1 MKATLKA
8 AIFPLLFFIIS
19 LPVSAQIKLDQP
31 IPTDPDVKIGKLE
44 NGLTYY
50 IRRNPKPENKVE
62 LRLAVNAGSVLEDP
76 DQLGL
81 AHFMEHMGFNG
92 SKNFPKN
99 ELVGY
104 LQQTGVKFGADLNA
118 YTSFDETVYI
128 LPIPS
133 DDPEVLEKGFT
144 VLEDWAFNNLFDKEE
159 IEKERGVVLE
169 ELRLS
174 KGASERMRRK
184 YLPRLFNG
192 SLYAERLP
200 IGKDSVLKTF
210 KPETLERFYKQW
222 YRPNLMAVV
231 VVGDIDPAEA
241 EKKVKAH
248 FGSYK
253 NPADAPARPEIIP
266 IPQRTAPEAMVLT
279 DNEATSTSLQIYNYV
294 RPEKPVRTWGDYRQ
308 KIVEGLM
315 SAMINQRL
323 QEITQQENPPFLYG
337 YTGMGSFL
345 RGYETFVS
353 YAAIGSGTVKEAVNA
368 LMAETE
374 RARQFG
380 FLESEFSRA
389 KTTLLS
395 QAENAYKEIGKME
408 SSSLVDLY
416 VANFLNDS
424 PIPGVENRYEFIKQ
438 ILPGISLNEIN
449 AVAAKMPD
457 SENAFTLLM
466 APENRKE
473 SLPSSEELLKTIVEA
488 SKMTLEAYHENAIA
502 ENLLDKTPVS
512 GKIIKETKNDKL
524 GTTDLTFSNGIT
536 VTLKPTAFKNDQILM
551 DGWRWG
557 GWHKFNLTDKENAE
571 NAAVLV
577 NVMGLKDLS
586 PTDLRK
592 FLAGKT
598 LEIHPYINP
607 DEEGIEG
614 SSSVKDFETF
624 LQLAHLYF
632 TQPRKDESLFQS
644 YVNRQKSQV
653 KFIMQNPRAFFS
665 DTLTKI
671 IYNNNPW
678 AGGIPNEAYYDK
690 LNADRALAIYK
701 QIFSNA
707 YGMHFTFVGNIN
719 PAEVKPLLAKYL
731 GSLPAAKKENS
742 FKDVGLRQVKGTVN
756 AAVKKGQEQQSII
769 ALKFGNE
776 TKYTLEDEIALDALI
791 EALNIEVIEKL
802 REEMGGI
809 YGGGFSGSI
818 SKRPFVHYSI
828 SAAIPC
834 GPENVD
840 KLSNALI
847 ELIKDA
853 REKGIEQK
861 TLDKVKET
869 WRKHYKESLENNGF
883 WLQSLSSSWIN
894 RDDPENILKYEQRVN
909 ALTLEDIQQAARK
922 YLDLNNYVKAVLY
935 PEE

>member
-1 MKATLKA
+1 MKATFKA
-8 AIFPLLFFIIS
+8 VIFPLLFFICS

-31 IPTDPDVKIGKLE
+31 IPVDPNVKVGKLE

-50 IRRNPKPENKVE
+50 IRRNEKPENKVE
-62 LRLAVNAGSVLEDP
+62 LRLAVNAGSVLEEE

-99 ELVGY
+99 ELVNY

-174 KGASERMRRK
+174 KGAGERMRRK

-200 IGKDSVLKTF
+200 IGKDSVLKSF
-210 KPETLERFYKQW
+210 KPETLERFYKEW

-248 FGSYK
+248 FSGYK
-253 NPADAPARPEIIP
+253 NPADAAVRPEIIP
-266 IPQRTAPEAMVLT
+266 IKPRTSPEAMVLT
-279 DNEATSTSLQIYNYV
+279 DEEATSTSLQIYNYV
-294 RPEKPVRTWGDYRQ
+294 RPEKPVVTWADYRQ

-315 SAMINQRL
+315 TSMINQRL
-323 QEITQQENPPFLYG
+323 QEITQQENPPFLYA

-353 YAAIGSGTVKEAVNA
+353 YAAIGSRTVQDAVNA
-368 LMAETE
+368 LVAETE
-374 RARQFG
+374 RAKQYG

-389 KTTLLS
+389 KTNLLN
-395 QAENAYKEIGKME
+395 QAERAYKERDKAE
-408 SSSLVDLY
+408 SGSLVGLY
-416 VANFLNDS
+416 VDNFLNDS
-424 PIPGVENRYEFIKQ
+424 PIPGVEQRYEFIKQ
-438 ILPGISLNEIN
+438 VLPGVSVSEVN
-449 AVAAKMPD
+449 AVAAEMPD
-457 SENAFTLLM
+457 SENAFALLM
-466 APENRKE
+466 APSNRKD
-473 SLPSSEELLKTIVEA
+473 SLPDSEGLLKTIIAAAKQPVEA
-488 SKMTLEAYHENAIA
+488 YQEKAIA
-502 ENLLDKTPVS
+502 ENLLDKEPVP
-512 GKIIKETKNDKL
+512 GRIIKETKNEKL
-524 GTTDLTFSNGIT
+524 GTTDLTLSNGIT
-536 VTLKPTAFKNDQILM
+536 VTLKPTTFKNDQILM
-551 DGWRWG
+551 DAWRWG
-557 GWHKFNLTDKENAE
+557 GSHKFTLADKENAE

-577 NVMGLKDLS
+577 NVMGVKDLS

-598 LEIHPYINP
+598 LEIHPYINT

-632 TQPRKDESLFQS
+632 TQPRKDEGLFHS
-644 YVNRQKSQV
+644 YVSRQKSQV

-671 IYNNNPW
+671 VYDSNPW
-678 AGGIPNEAYYDK
+678 AGGIPDQAYYDK
-690 LNADRALAIYK
+690 LNAERALSIYK

-707 YGMHFTFVGNIN
+707 YGMHFTFVGNIDIN
-719 PAEVKPLLAKYL
+719 EAKPMLARYL
-731 GSLPAAKKENS
+731 GSLPSSKKENS
-742 FKDVGLRQVKGTVN
+742 YKDVGLRQVKGVVN
-756 AAVKKGQEQQSII
+756 ASVEKGKEQQSII

-776 TKYTLEDEIALDALI
+776 TRYTPEDNLALNGLI

-809 YGGGFSGSI
+809 YGGGFSGTI
-818 SKRPFVHYSI
+818 IRRPFVHYNI

-840 KLSNALI
+840 KLSDALMS
-847 ELIKDA
+847 LIKNA

-869 WRKHYKESLENNGF
+869 WRKHYKESLQDNGF
-883 WLQSLSSSWIN
+883 WLQSLSTAWIN
-894 RDDPENILKYEQRVN
+894 RDNPENLLQYESRVN
-909 ALTLEDIQQAARK
+909 ALTLDDIKKAAQK

-935 PEE
+935 PEG